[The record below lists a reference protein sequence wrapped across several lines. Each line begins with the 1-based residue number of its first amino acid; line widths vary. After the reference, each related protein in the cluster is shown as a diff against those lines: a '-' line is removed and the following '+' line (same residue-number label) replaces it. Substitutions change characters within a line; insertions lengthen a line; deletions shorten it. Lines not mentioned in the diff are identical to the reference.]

1 MPFLGLFEQTFEL
14 NVSTLHLIEAVDTM
28 EIAALEPFVCT
39 CKCMKIKQE
48 PVEDY
53 YVSSQCTETG
63 HVFPA
68 VGDFKV
74 EPTALVSTA
83 EECSTTS
90 TAQGTVS
97 SDNEEFDVKTAPF
110 TAEAAVQNSLV
121 TGESESNATAN
132 LPTTQETT
140 VTWADE
146 EFEVETTPS
155 ISKAATTTTAAAAAA
170 AATTT
175 LTVQNSP
182 VTGESESNATPS
194 SPTTQE
200 SVPSADEEFEVET
213 TPSTSMAEEM
223 AADVQD
229 TPMTEQP
236 QHSTMSSAPIA
247 EGIVTPASEA
257 SDLEPSSILKD
268 TTTTGDPPVTEETLS
283 ECSTTSSTVQ
293 GKAPD
298 FNSAWSS
305 GTLDHH
311 QVAQSVEHWTCTQ
324 ELMGSNPGRTTNQA
338 PVNLINP
345 FSPIS
350 RSNTNFSFQF
360 IAN

>member
-97 SDNEEFDVKTAPF
+97 SDNEEFDVETAPF
-110 TAEAAVQNSLV
+110 TAEAAVQNSPL
-121 TGESESNATAN
+121 TGESESNATPS

-155 ISKAATTTTAAAAAA
+155 ISKAATTTAAAAAAA
-170 AATTT
+170 AATT
-175 LTVQNSP
+175 LAVQNSP

-194 SPTTQE
+194 LPTTQE
-200 SVPSADEEFEVET
+200 TVASADEEFEVET

-257 SDLEPSSILKD
+257 SDLEPSSVLKD
-268 TTTTGDPPVTEETLS
+268 TTTTEDPPVTEETLS

-345 FSPIS
+345 LCPIS